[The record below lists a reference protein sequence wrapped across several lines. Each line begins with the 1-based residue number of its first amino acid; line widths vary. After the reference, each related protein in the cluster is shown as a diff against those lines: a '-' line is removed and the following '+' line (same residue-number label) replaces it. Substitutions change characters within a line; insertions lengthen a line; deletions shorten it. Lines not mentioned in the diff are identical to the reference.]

1 MRLRKALFW
10 DVDPSKI
17 DFKKNA
23 QYVIERV
30 LELGTDKEVKWL
42 WKAYDKK
49 LLKKVVTNSRV
60 LRPRSKTLWSLMLKT
75 K

>member
-23 QYVIERV
+23 QHVIERV
-30 LELGTDKEVKWL
+30 LELGNDKEIKWL
-42 WKAYDKK
+42 WNAYDKK